1 MTIMEDDEMGEIKKK
16 EEEELRSEWVW
27 LLPE

>member
-27 LLPE
+27 LLLE

>member
-1 MTIMEDDEMGEIKKK
+1 MTIMEDEMGEIKKK

-27 LLPE
+27 LLLE